1 MPAPQPES
9 ALSNAQPFTK
19 NRSDPISGNQNRVG
33 HHFFYCYSPSCPCGR
48 PAWHAIPVRKDNQSA
63 NIRTSTLAILWKA
76 VASPFP
82 LETQNSPT
90 SLPSTRPGGRR
101 ERISG
106 NGRMR
111 GECFWPA
118 SDHQRPDKLPGL
130 TWTSR
135 GCGFHPS
142 RRTVLPAR
150 PGPATLPVHEAS
162 EITLAAG

>member
-1 MPAPQPES
+1 M
-9 ALSNAQPFTK
+9 
-19 NRSDPISGNQNRVG
+19 R
-33 HHFFYCYSPSCPCGR
+33 SPSQRTAVTPIAGTKIVSSITFLTAIHP
-48 PAWHAIPVRKDNQSA
+48 PAHVVAPDGTPFRSA
-63 NIRTSTLAILWKA
+63 KTINPRTSARAPL
-76 VASPFP
+76 PFDGRRPHLLSP

-90 SLPSTRPGGRR
+90 SLPPTHPGGRR